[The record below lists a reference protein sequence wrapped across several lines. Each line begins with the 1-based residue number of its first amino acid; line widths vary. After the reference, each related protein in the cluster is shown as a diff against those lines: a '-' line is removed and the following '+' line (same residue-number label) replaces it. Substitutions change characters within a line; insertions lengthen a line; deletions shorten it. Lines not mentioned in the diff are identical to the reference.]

1 MTTLKLSFKNHLN
14 TEETSGRENKLLGNT
29 DISLSSIE
37 AVFEI
42 YGDSGDRK
50 RRLQFGSSV
59 PNKIEGIFVLCKNF
73 KFLKFSF
80 KFATVDAGRN
90 ITNALLHHCRPKKI
104 ELLFAFDSQT
114 ASSVPPE
121 PSPAPVWVKMMAE
134 SSCPNLRLCRA
145 NQSWQISPSL
155 PQEFVVPEYVS
166 DVVVE
171 RVANTCTDSRPPI
184 WLFGNRAGG
193 AIFVQSRICVI
204 QNANTDNLF
213 DDYFR
218 WSSQLSLSLN

>member
-42 YGDSGDRK
+42 YGDAGDRK

-80 KFATVDAGRN
+80 KFSTLDAGRN
-90 ITNALLHHCRPKKI
+90 ITNALLHHSRPKKI
-104 ELLFAFDSQT
+104 ELLFAFDSQAT
-114 ASSVPPE
+114 SSVQSE
-121 PSPAPVWVKMMAE
+121 PRPTPVWEKMMAE
-134 SSCPNLRLCRA
+134 SDCPHLRLCRA

-155 PQEFVVPEYVS
+155 PQEFVVPDYVS

-184 WLFGNRAGG
+184 WLYGNRAGG

-204 QNANTDNLF
+204 QNSNTDSLF

-218 WSSQLSLSLN
+218 WSARLNL